1 MEQEIKE
8 KLQKL
13 GSKRVS
19 ELIDI
24 SKKVTNFIINTSS
37 EYDCNVFETL
47 YLLSLSLSIIDIDII
62 KDKDNYLDFI
72 YNEVRKEVDKSK
84 KRKEA

>member
-72 YNEVRKEVDKSK
+72 YNEVRKEVDKSE

>member
-1 MEQEIKE
+1 MHTISSTFVIKVTN
-8 KLQKL
+8 LL
-13 GSKRVS
+13 SFLS
-19 ELIDI
+19 E
-24 SKKVTNFIINTSS
+24 KKVTNFIINTSS
-37 EYDCNVFETL
+37 EYDCNVFEML

-72 YNEVRKEVDKSK
+72 YNEVRKEVDKSE

>member
-37 EYDCNVFETL
+37 EYNCNVFEML

-72 YNEVRKEVDKSK
+72 YNEVRKEVDKSE

>member
-37 EYDCNVFETL
+37 EHDCNIFEML

-72 YNEVRKEVDKSK
+72 YNEVRKEVDKSG
-84 KRKEA
+84 KREEA

>member
-1 MEQEIKE
+1 MHTISSTFVIKVTN
-8 KLQKL
+8 LL
-13 GSKRVS
+13 SFLS
-19 ELIDI
+19 E
-24 SKKVTNFIINTSS
+24 KKVTNFIINTSS
-37 EYDCNVFETL
+37 EYDCNVFEML

>member
-13 GSKRVS
+13 GYKRVS

-24 SKKVTNFIINTSS
+24 SKKVTNFIINTLS
-37 EYDCNVFETL
+37 EYDCNVFEMI
-47 YLLSLSLSIIDIDII
+47 YLLSLSLSIIDIVII
-62 KDKDNYLDFI
+62 KDKDNYLNFI
-72 YNEVRKEVDKSK
+72 YNEVRKEVDKSE
-84 KRKEA
+84 KREEA

>member
-1 MEQEIKE
+1 M
-8 KLQKL
+8 
-13 GSKRVS
+13 
-19 ELIDI
+19 
-24 SKKVTNFIINTSS
+24 
-37 EYDCNVFETL
+37 L

-72 YNEVRKEVDKSK
+72 YNEVRKEVDKSE

>member
-47 YLLSLSLSIIDIDII
+47 YLLSLSLSIIDIVII

-72 YNEVRKEVDKSK
+72 YNEVRKEVDKSE

>member
-47 YLLSLSLSIIDIDII
+47 YLLSLSLSIIDVDII

-72 YNEVRKEVDKSK
+72 YNEVRKEVDKSE

>member
-37 EYDCNVFETL
+37 EYDCTVFEML
-47 YLLSLSLSIIDIDII
+47 YLLSLSLSIIDIAII

-72 YNEVRKEVDKSK
+72 YNEVRKEVDKSE
-84 KRKEA
+84 KREEA

>member
-72 YNEVRKEVDKSK
+72 YNEVRKEVDKSG
-84 KRKEA
+84 KREEA

>member
-24 SKKVTNFIINTSS
+24 SKKVTNFIINTSA
-37 EYDCNVFETL
+37 EYDCNIFEML
-47 YLLSLSLSIIDIDII
+47 YLLSLSLSIIDVDII

-72 YNEVRKEVDKSK
+72 YNEVRKEVDKSE